1 MRSTF
6 LSALL
11 GTTLLVSASLPAITA
26 QAQGNRL
33 ATVDMMRAFSEVD
46 EGRQGLKELERFKAE
61 KQTVLDKKQN
71 DLKAAKEDLDRQGML
86 IKPDVKQQKLEDLQ
100 RQMMETQQIYVNMQQ
115 ELSKKEMEFK
125 VGISRK
131 LQVIIA
137 EIAERENYD
146 MVLDSTQGGPVI
158 YSRSGNDITS
168 EVIRAYNKRFAK
180 QGKSGGKGKGKGK
193 GKKAGN

>member
-71 DLKAAKEDLDRQGML
+71 DLKAAKEDLNMM
-86 IKPDVKQQKLEDLQ
+86 IKPEVKQQKLEDLQ
-100 RQMMETQQIYVNMQQ
+100 RKMMETQQIYANMQQ

-125 VGISRK
+125 VGVSRK

-146 MVLDSTQGGPVI
+146 MVLDSTQGGPVV

-180 QGKSGGKGKGKGK
+180 KGKSSGKGKSKSK
-193 GKKAGN
+193 KKAGH

>member
-71 DLKAAKEDLDRQGML
+71 DLNAAKEDLDRQGMM
-86 IKPDVKQQKLEDLQ
+86 IKPEVKQQKLEDLQ
-100 RQMMETQQIYVNMQQ
+100 RKMMQIYANMQQ

-125 VGISRK
+125 VGVSRK

-146 MVLDSTQGGPVI
+146 MVLDSTQGGPVV

-180 QGKSGGKGKGKGK
+180 KGKSSGKGKSKSK
-193 GKKAGN
+193 KKAGH